1 MTSLLKV
8 EFQVLYPVL
17 IPPYFLF
24 FLFFFFCLLSFLH
37 TYLLFDSWSIPIL
50 QVFMRNPIYCW
61 SMCLCLMMTS
71 QIILQCFNGG
81 FGSLCLYLFFSFSFQ
96 ILCCLT
102 FLSYVVHILLSM
114 GNFYF
119 YYYYSC
125 CQTIRFYLPYFSLGE
140 IL

>member
-8 EFQVLYPVL
+8 EFQVLYTFL

-50 QVFMRNPIYCW
+50 QVFMRSPIYCW
-61 SMCLCLMMTS
+61 SMYMCLMMTS
-71 QIILQCFNGG
+71 QIILRSFNGD
-81 FGSLCLYLFFSFSFQ
+81 FGSLWLYFFFFFQ

-102 FLSYVVHILLSM
+102 FLSYVVQILLSM
-114 GNFYF
+114 GNYYY
-119 YYYYSC
+119 YYYYSHC
-125 CQTIRFYLPYFSLGE
+125 RTLKFLNYSEALSTSN
-140 IL
+140 